1 VLAPGLLCRCSECG
15 FDLRHAECSDLRIVD
30 EQSLA
35 FLREISAELE
45 LLNLSSSGQYL
56 RIEFTDV
63 LHQLCKLLVSD
74 KPAQRLYHFVL
85 DRIHLVPRDLSKGR
99 FAFECRSIDERH
111 FIIQLAL
118 WLMLDLEPRLREAWE
133 SGAVRYNYF
142 LKDMESPP
150 QKFSAIVAPF
160 NRLRYPKGRSRA

>member
-1 VLAPGLLCRCSECG
+1 MCRCSECG
-15 FDLRHAECSDLRIVD
+15 FDLRRAKSGDLRIVD

-45 LLNLSSSGQYL
+45 LIDLSSCGRYL

-74 KPAQRLYHFVL
+74 RPAQRFYHFVL
-85 DRIHLVPRDLSKGR
+85 DRIHLVPCDLSKGR

-111 FIIQLAL
+111 FVIQLAL
-118 WLMLDLEPRLREAWE
+118 WLMLDLKSRLREAWE

-150 QKFSAIVAPF
+150 QEFAALVAPF
-160 NRLRYPKGRSRA
+160 NRLRWSKERSRF